1 MSSKPQR
8 AIKSIEPASAL
19 IIDPKTGLQW
29 SPTLGERVDWA
40 KAKAVAEAYR
50 GGDHD
55 DWRLPTIEELI
66 TLIDFSRFNPATN
79 IGLFPDTKPNFYWSS
94 TPDASSPSYFAWLVG
109 FNDGTVLFNGQYH
122 SAFVR
127 AVRGS
132 RAGQ

>member
-1 MSSKPQR
+1 M
-8 AIKSIEPASAL
+8 
-19 IIDPKTGLQW
+19 
-29 SPTLGERVDWA
+29 DWA

-79 IGLFPDTKPNFYWSS
+79 IELFPDTKPNFYWSS
-94 TPDASSPSYFAWLVG
+94 TPDASSPSGYAWSVYFYYGSVLYHRQH
-109 FNDGTVLFNGQYH
+109 GT
-122 SAFVR
+122 AFVR